1 MKYAREIKMHEEEIK
16 KNAKG
21 HQFSLRRNLFNFG
34 EPLESSHGLAIGME

>member
-1 MKYAREIKMHEEEIK
+1 MKKKLKKMHEEE
-16 KNAKG
+16 NAKG